1 MTLGIASETHSLAL
15 ISLVVEKYRAAGAS
29 MGILER
35 DVPQLAWD
43 VRAAKEDVDDWV
55 NGTVTYAD
63 RVVPANERDAVLAR
77 QAPLNKESGLQ
88 NRLEERVFE
97 ELRMALGCL
106 NANGV

>member
-1 MTLGIASETHSLAL
+1 
-15 ISLVVEKYRAAGAS
+15 
-29 MGILER
+29 
-35 DVPQLAWD
+35 
-43 VRAAKEDVDDWV
+43 V

-106 NANGV
+106 NASGI